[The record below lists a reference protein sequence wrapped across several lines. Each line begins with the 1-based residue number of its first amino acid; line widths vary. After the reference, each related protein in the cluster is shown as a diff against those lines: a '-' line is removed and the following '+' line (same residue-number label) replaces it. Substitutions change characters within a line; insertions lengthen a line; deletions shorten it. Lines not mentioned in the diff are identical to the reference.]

1 MYFYPVTKSIKH
13 MNLREMKFTN
23 PETGRKVGYWI
34 AKYKGLI
41 PQELLTAEKSSSRS
55 KRNALVLREEV
66 EVKTIKIKDL
76 NFDSRLFVPMSTG
89 NNVLDNFISS
99 EGGFMPAS
107 NVVMIGSPGIGKS
120 TVCLDLLSRLARNGG
135 KRVLFVSGEM
145 NRIDMYRYCR
155 RFPEFANLDTLFLSD
170 YSHLPQQAIEKAFK
184 IGYDAILIDSF
195 AEVIGCVQ
203 DANGW
208 SNKKA
213 ETWLIDLMEGHNEG
227 KNDTNSFTCFM
238 VIQQVTKNGDFLG
251 SNRLK
256 HMTSAMLEMYR
267 DRNNDCNVMEF
278 TKNRLGTAG
287 DQIAF
292 RIDTDTVS
300 FSYVNDGN
308 DDTKE
313 GDGE

>member
-1 MYFYPVTKSIKH
+1 MGYFYPVTKSIQH
-13 MNLREMKFTN
+13 MNLRDMKFLN
-23 PETGRKVGYWI
+23 PATGRQVSYWV

-41 PQELLTAEKSSSRS
+41 PQHLLEAEKSAPTV
-55 KRNALVLREEV
+55 KK
-66 EVKTIKIKDL
+66 EVKVQTIKIKDL
-76 NFDSRLFVPMSTG
+76 KFDQRLFVPMSTG
-89 NNVLDNFISS
+89 NDILDSFVSS

-120 TVCLDLLSRLARNGG
+120 TVGMNLLSRVARGG

-155 RFPEFANLDTLFLSD
+155 RFPEFGDLDTLFLSD
-170 YSHLPQQAIEKAFK
+170 YSDTPQQAIEKAFEA
-184 IGYDAILIDSF
+184 GYDAILIDSF
-195 AEVIGCVQ
+195 AEVITCVQ
-203 DANGW
+203 EANGW

-213 ETWLIDLMEGHNEG
+213 ETWLIDLMEHHNEG
-227 KNDTNSFTCFM
+227 NNDSNSFTCFM
-238 VIQQVTKNGDFLG
+238 VIQQVTKSGDFLG

-256 HMTSAMLEMYR
+256 HMTSAMLDMYR

-287 DQIAF
+287 EQIAF
-292 RIDTDTVS
+292 SISTGNVS
-300 FSYVNDGN
+300 FSPMPDSTVEVEE
-308 DDTKE
+308 TEE